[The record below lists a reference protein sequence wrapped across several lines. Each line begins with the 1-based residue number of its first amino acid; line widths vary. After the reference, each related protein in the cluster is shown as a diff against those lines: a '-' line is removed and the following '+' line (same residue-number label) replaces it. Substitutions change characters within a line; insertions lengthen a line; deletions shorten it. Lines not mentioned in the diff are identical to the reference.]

1 MKRINSTRRIKK
13 DIRNKRSSFLGIEGT
28 IDDERYL
35 ELSVAPP
42 PDMAKLLKEQRIIYQ
57 KAGLCDSSDTG
68 ESRDSGVSEN
78 HSRQSSEP
86 FTNSSEEQ
94 DDYIAKKEQEI
105 IEVLEKEERR
115 RSNETEMK
123 NNQTEEWL
131 NGKENNPVELEEIRI
146 RSIEDQ
152 IKEQEDLL
160 RFERDLLQLE
170 QEELKRQRE
179 NLLHRENLAR
189 KELDHGTKMMMSGNR
204 RSLNDIN
211 DSNNH
216 YANVPNPYQ
225 IYQVQTDYRKSM
237 SDLQAFQVIYSFNF
251 CLKKCN

>member
-28 IDDERYL
+28 VDDERYL
-35 ELSVAPP
+35 ELSVAQP

-189 KELDHGTKMMMSGNR
+189 KELDHGNKIMMSGNR

-237 SDLQAFQVIYSFNF
+237 SDLQAFQVIYSLFF
-251 CLKKCN
+251 F